1 MIGLLRS
8 EILRARS
15 RRVVTMLLVA
25 TFIAVA
31 LGILIAILTTNAP
44 TQEETDRGQ
53 RRYERELARCLA
65 GNYGRPDEAG
75 FDSLEAMCAEFVQPQ
90 YYGPS
95 TPRFAEIEEILVG
108 TGFIVLLL
116 GAVVGATLGGAD
128 WSAGSMAT
136 LLVWEPRRVR
146 VLLARIVA
154 VALTALVLTIV
165 AQAVFVA
172 GLTVYIAIH
181 GTFDGTP
188 AGYLGDLTATV
199 LRISAVAGLFAL
211 MGLSLAT
218 IGRSTV
224 AGLGVFLGYLII
236 VEGFLSNLLF
246 WVQKITFGR
255 SAAVVVTDETLELV
269 DGSVIP
275 PVIYELTPG
284 RAWATLGV
292 WVVVLLVV
300 AAATFRVRDVT

>member
-1 MIGLLRS
+1 
-8 EILRARS
+8 
-15 RRVVTMLLVA
+15 MLLVA

-31 LGILIAILTTNAP
+31 LGILIAILTTNPP
-44 TQEETDRGQ
+44 TQEEIDRGA
-53 RRYERELARCLA
+53 RRYERELDRCLS

-95 TPRFAEIEEILVG
+95 TPRFSEIEEILVG

-172 GLTVYIAIH
+172 GLTVYIAVH

-188 AGYLGDLTATV
+188 AGYLGDLTSTV
-199 LRISAVAGLFAL
+199 VRISAVAGLFAL

-246 WVQKITFGR
+246 WVQKIDLRPCGGGR
-255 SAAVVVTDETLELV
+255 RHRGDHRAGRRV
-269 DGSVIP
+269 DAPAQHLRADPRTRVGDPRGVG
-275 PVIYELTPG
+275 G
-284 RAWATLGV
+284 RA
-292 WVVVLLVV
+292 
-300 AAATFRVRDVT
+300 AAARRRELPRPRRDVTG